1 MAIKNAKAHAAAI
14 VAASVAGLTVIFTS
28 ILMQSVDPL
37 LAATLRYFVASLSV
51 LPFLIWN
58 WSAVR
63 RISPWDF
70 IAISALGVLFYF
82 LFPFLFNQSLELTTA
97 ARGSLI
103 MSLLPIMALSI
114 GVAFKA
120 ETLNLFKV
128 LGCGLAI
135 LGVGLSV
142 YDGLALGVAGAD
154 AVTGDLI
161 MIAAVTVAA
170 SFTVFSKRYF
180 QTYGSWAVSYIAI
193 CAGFLVP
200 LPVTA
205 TVIDFGVLPALTN
218 LELTLLFLLGTL
230 GVPIQFGLFS
240 WSLNQL
246 GPSRGSM
253 YIVLM
258 PITATILAVIA
269 LDETLRPLFVAGLV
283 LIVGAI
289 ILVNREPKTSL

>member
-82 LFPFLFNQSLELTTA
+82 IFPFLFNQSLELTTA

-114 GVAFKA
+114 GVAFKV

-142 YDGLALGVAGAD
+142 YDGLALGAAGAD
-154 AVTGDLI
+154 ALTGDLI
-161 MIAAVTVAA
+161 MIIAVTIAA

-180 QTYGSWAVSYIAI
+180 QRYGSWAVSYIAI

>member
-1 MAIKNAKAHAAAI
+1 MAIQNAKAHAAAI
-14 VAASVAGLTVIFTS
+14 VAASVAGLMVIFTS

-37 LAATLRYFVASLSV
+37 PAATLRYFVASLNV

-63 RISPWDF
+63 RMSRRDF

-82 LFPFLFNQSLELTTA
+82 LFPYLFNQSLELTTA

-114 GVAFKA
+114 GVAFKV
-120 ETLNLFKV
+120 ETLNLFKL

-135 LGVGLSV
+135 FGVGLSV
-142 YDGLALGVAGAD
+142 YDGLALGVVGAD

-180 QTYGSWAVSYIAI
+180 QRYGPWAVSYLAI

-200 LPVTA
+200 LPITA
-205 TVIDFGVLPALTN
+205 TVIDFGALPALTS
-218 LELTLLFLLGTL
+218 LEWTLIFLLGTL

-269 LDETLRPLFVAGLV
+269 LNETLTPLFVAGLV

-289 ILVNREPKTSL
+289 ILVNREPKTAL

>member
-14 VAASVAGLTVIFTS
+14 VAASIAGLTVIFTS

-37 LAATLRYFVASLSV
+37 LAATLRYCVASLSV

-63 RISPWDF
+63 RMSRRDF
-70 IAISALGVLFYF
+70 IAICGLGVLFYF
-82 LFPFLFNQSLELTTA
+82 LFPYLFNQSLELTTA

-103 MSLLPIMALSI
+103 MSLLPMMALSI
-114 GVAFKA
+114 GVAFKV

-135 LGVGLSV
+135 IGVGLSV
-142 YDGLALGVAGAD
+142 YDGLALGAVGAD
-154 AVTGDLI
+154 ALTGDLI
-161 MIAAVTVAA
+161 MIAAVSVAA

-180 QTYGSWAVSYIAI
+180 QKYGPWAVSYLAI

-205 TVIDFGVLPALTN
+205 TVIDFSALAALTS

-246 GPSRGSM
+246 GPSRGAM

-269 LDETLRPLFVAGLV
+269 LNETLTTLFVVGLA

-289 ILVNREPKTSL
+289 ILANGESKTLL

>member
-37 LAATLRYFVASLSV
+37 LAATLRYCVATLSV

-58 WSAVR
+58 WPAVR
-63 RISPWDF
+63 KMSRRDF
-70 IAISALGVLFYF
+70 FAISALGVLFYF

-114 GVAFKA
+114 GAAFKV
-120 ETLNLFKV
+120 ETLSLFKV

-135 LGVGLSV
+135 IGVGLSV
-142 YDGLALGVAGAD
+142 YDGLALGIVGAD
-154 AVTGDLI
+154 ALTGDMI
-161 MIAAVTVAA
+161 MIIAVTVAA

-180 QTYGSWAVSYIAI
+180 QKYGSWAVSYIAI

-205 TVIDFGVLPALTN
+205 MVIDFGVLPELTAN
-218 LELTLLFLLGTL
+218 ELTLLLLLGTL
-230 GVPIQFGLFS
+230 GVPVQFGLFS

-253 YIVLM
+253 YIVMM

-269 LDETLRPLFVAGLV
+269 LNETLTPLFVAGLV

>member
-114 GVAFKA
+114 GVAFKV

-142 YDGLALGVAGAD
+142 YDGLALGAAGAD
-154 AVTGDLI
+154 ALTGDLI
-161 MIAAVTVAA
+161 MIIAVTIAA

-180 QTYGSWAVSYIAI
+180 QRYGSWAVSYIAI

-200 LPVTA
+200 LPITA
-205 TVIDFGVLPALTN
+205 TVIDFGVLPALTS

-253 YIVLM
+253 YIVMM

-269 LDETLRPLFVAGLV
+269 LDETLRPLFIAGLV

>member
-37 LAATLRYFVASLSV
+37 LAATLRYCVASLSV

-58 WSAVR
+58 WPAVR
-63 RISPWDF
+63 KMSRRDF
-70 IAISALGVLFYF
+70 FAISALGVLFYF

-114 GVAFKA
+114 GAAFKV
-120 ETLNLFKV
+120 ETLSLFKV

-135 LGVGLSV
+135 IGVGLSV
-142 YDGLALGVAGAD
+142 YDGLALGIVGAD
-154 AVTGDLI
+154 ALTGDMI
-161 MIAAVTVAA
+161 MIIAVTMAA
-170 SFTVFSKRYF
+170 SFTVFSKRFF
-180 QTYGSWAVSYIAI
+180 QKYGSWAVSYIAI

-205 TVIDFGVLPALTN
+205 MVIDFGVLPELTAN
-218 LELTLLFLLGTL
+218 ELTLLLLLGTL
-230 GVPIQFGLFS
+230 GVPVQFGLFS

-253 YIVLM
+253 YIVMM

-269 LDETLRPLFVAGLV
+269 LNETLTPLFVAGLV

-289 ILVNREPKTSL
+289 ILVNREPKASL

>member
-63 RISPWDF
+63 RISRRDF

-114 GVAFKA
+114 GVAFKV

-142 YDGLALGVAGAD
+142 YDGLALGAAGAD
-154 AVTGDLI
+154 ALTGDLI
-161 MIAAVTVAA
+161 MIIAVTIAA

-180 QTYGSWAVSYIAI
+180 QRYGSWAVSYIAI

>member
-63 RISPWDF
+63 RISPRDF

-114 GVAFKA
+114 GAAFKV
-120 ETLNLFKV
+120 ETLSLFKV

-135 LGVGLSV
+135 IGVGLSV
-142 YDGLALGVAGAD
+142 YDGLALGIVGAD
-154 AVTGDLI
+154 ALTGDMI
-161 MIAAVTVAA
+161 MIIAVTVAA

-180 QTYGSWAVSYIAI
+180 QKYGSWAVSYIAI

-205 TVIDFGVLPALTN
+205 MVIDFGVLPELTAN
-218 LELTLLFLLGTL
+218 ELTLLLLLGTL
-230 GVPIQFGLFS
+230 GLPVQFGLFS

-253 YIVLM
+253 YIVMM

-269 LDETLRPLFVAGLV
+269 LNETLTPLFVAGLV

-289 ILVNREPKTSL
+289 ILVNREPKASL

>member
-1 MAIKNAKAHAAAI
+1 LAIKNAKAHAAAI

-114 GVAFKA
+114 GVAFKV

-142 YDGLALGVAGAD
+142 YDGLALGAAGAD
-154 AVTGDLI
+154 ALTGDLI
-161 MIAAVTVAA
+161 MIIAVTIAA

-180 QTYGSWAVSYIAI
+180 QRYGSWAVSYIAI

-200 LPVTA
+200 LPITA
-205 TVIDFGVLPALTN
+205 TVIDLGVLPALTN

>member
-37 LAATLRYFVASLSV
+37 LAATLRYCVASLSV

-58 WSAVR
+58 WPAVR
-63 RISPWDF
+63 KMSRRDF
-70 IAISALGVLFYF
+70 FAISALGVLFYF

-114 GVAFKA
+114 GAAFKV
-120 ETLNLFKV
+120 ETLSLFKV

-135 LGVGLSV
+135 IGVGLSV
-142 YDGLALGVAGAD
+142 YDGLALGIVGAD
-154 AVTGDLI
+154 ALTGDMI
-161 MIAAVTVAA
+161 MIIAVTVAA

-180 QTYGSWAVSYIAI
+180 QKYGSWAVSYIAI

-205 TVIDFGVLPALTN
+205 MVIDFGVLPELTAN
-218 LELTLLFLLGTL
+218 ELTLLLLLGTL
-230 GVPIQFGLFS
+230 GVPVQFGLFS

-253 YIVLM
+253 YIVMM

-269 LDETLRPLFVAGLV
+269 LNETLTPLFVAGLV

-289 ILVNREPKTSL
+289 ILVNREPKASL

>member
-28 ILMQSVDPL
+28 ILMQSVEPL
-37 LAATLRYFVASLSV
+37 LAATLRYCVATLSV

-58 WSAVR
+58 WPAVR
-63 RISPWDF
+63 KMSRRDF
-70 IAISALGVLFYF
+70 FAISALGVLFYF

-114 GVAFKA
+114 GAAFKV
-120 ETLNLFKV
+120 ETLSLFKV

-135 LGVGLSV
+135 IGVGLSV
-142 YDGLALGVAGAD
+142 YDGLALGIVGAD
-154 AVTGDLI
+154 ALTGDMI
-161 MIAAVTVAA
+161 MIIAVTMAA
-170 SFTVFSKRYF
+170 SFTVFSKRFF
-180 QTYGSWAVSYIAI
+180 QKYGSWAVSYIAI

-205 TVIDFGVLPALTN
+205 MVIDFGVLPELTAN
-218 LELTLLFLLGTL
+218 ELTLLLLLGTL
-230 GVPIQFGLFS
+230 GLPVQFGLFS

-253 YIVLM
+253 YIVMM

-269 LDETLRPLFVAGLV
+269 LNETLTPLFVAGLV

-289 ILVNREPKTSL
+289 ILVNREPKASL

>member
-1 MAIKNAKAHAAAI
+1 MAIQNAKAHAAAI
-14 VAASVAGLTVIFTS
+14 VAASVAGVMVIFTS

-37 LAATLRYFVASLSV
+37 PAATLRYFVASLSV

-63 RISPWDF
+63 RMSRWDF
-70 IAISALGVLFYF
+70 FAISALGVLFYF
-82 LFPFLFNQSLELTTA
+82 LFPYLFNQSLELTTA

-114 GVAFKA
+114 GVAFKV
-120 ETLNLFKV
+120 ETLNLFKL

-135 LGVGLSV
+135 FGVGLSV
-142 YDGLALGVAGAD
+142 YDGLALGVVGAD

-180 QTYGSWAVSYIAI
+180 QRYGPWAVSYLAI

-200 LPVTA
+200 LPITA
-205 TVIDFGVLPALTN
+205 TVIDFGALPALTS
-218 LELTLLFLLGTL
+218 LEWTLIFLLGTL

-269 LDETLRPLFVAGLV
+269 LNETLTPLFVAGLV

-289 ILVNREPKTSL
+289 ILVNREPKTAL

>member
-14 VAASVAGLTVIFTS
+14 VAASIAGLTVIFTS

-37 LAATLRYFVASLSV
+37 LAATLRYCVASLSV

-63 RISPWDF
+63 RMSRRDF
-70 IAISALGVLFYF
+70 IAICGLGVLFYF
-82 LFPFLFNQSLELTTA
+82 LFPYLFNQSLELTTA

-114 GVAFKA
+114 GVAFKV

-142 YDGLALGVAGAD
+142 YDGLALGAAGAD
-154 AVTGDLI
+154 ALTGDLI
-161 MIAAVTVAA
+161 MIAAVSVAA

-180 QTYGSWAVSYIAI
+180 QKYGPWAVLYLAI

-205 TVIDFGVLPALTN
+205 AVIDFSVLPALTS
-218 LELTLLFLLGTL
+218 LEFTLLFLLGTL

-240 WSLNQL
+240 WSINQL
-246 GPSRGSM
+246 GPSRGAM

-269 LDETLRPLFVAGLV
+269 LNETLTPLFVAGLA

-289 ILVNREPKTSL
+289 ILANREPKTLL

>member
-28 ILMQSVDPL
+28 ILMQSVEPL
-37 LAATLRYFVASLSV
+37 LAATLRYCVATLSV

-58 WSAVR
+58 WPAVR
-63 RISPWDF
+63 KMSRRDF
-70 IAISALGVLFYF
+70 FAISALGVLFYF

-114 GVAFKA
+114 GAAFKV
-120 ETLNLFKV
+120 ETLSLFKV

-135 LGVGLSV
+135 IGVGLSV
-142 YDGLALGVAGAD
+142 YDGLALGIVGAD
-154 AVTGDLI
+154 ALTGDMI
-161 MIAAVTVAA
+161 MIIAVTVAA

-180 QTYGSWAVSYIAI
+180 QKYGSWAVSYIAI

-205 TVIDFGVLPALTN
+205 MVIDFGVLPELTAN
-218 LELTLLFLLGTL
+218 ELTLLLLLGTL
-230 GVPIQFGLFS
+230 GVPVQFGLFS

-253 YIVLM
+253 YIVMM
-258 PITATILAVIA
+258 PVTATILAVIA
-269 LDETLRPLFVAGLV
+269 LNETLTPLFVAGLV

-289 ILVNREPKTSL
+289 ILVNREPKASL

>member
-1 MAIKNAKAHAAAI
+1 MAIQNAKAHAAAI
-14 VAASVAGLTVIFTS
+14 VAASVAGLMVIFTS

-37 LAATLRYFVASLSV
+37 PAATLRYFVASLNV

-63 RISPWDF
+63 RMSRRDF

-82 LFPFLFNQSLELTTA
+82 LFPYLFNQSLELTTA

-103 MSLLPIMALSI
+103 MSLLPMMALSI
-114 GVAFKA
+114 GVAFKV

-180 QTYGSWAVSYIAI
+180 QRYGSWAVSYIAI

>member
-114 GVAFKA
+114 GVAFKV

-180 QTYGSWAVSYIAI
+180 QRYGSWAVSYIAI

-200 LPVTA
+200 LPITA
-205 TVIDFGVLPALTN
+205 TVIDLGVLPALTN

>member
-114 GVAFKA
+114 GVAFKV

-142 YDGLALGVAGAD
+142 YDGLALGAAGAD
-154 AVTGDLI
+154 ALTGDLI
-161 MIAAVTVAA
+161 MIIAVTIAA

-180 QTYGSWAVSYIAI
+180 QRYGSWAVSYIAI

>member
-63 RISPWDF
+63 RISRRDF

-180 QTYGSWAVSYIAI
+180 QRYGSWAVSYIAI

-200 LPVTA
+200 LPITA
-205 TVIDFGVLPALTN
+205 TVIDLGVLPALTN

>member
-1 MAIKNAKAHAAAI
+1 LAIKNAKAHAAAI

-37 LAATLRYFVASLSV
+37 LAATLRYCVASLSV

-58 WSAVR
+58 WPAVR
-63 RISPWDF
+63 KMSRRDF
-70 IAISALGVLFYF
+70 FAISALGVLFYF

-114 GVAFKA
+114 GAAFKV
-120 ETLNLFKV
+120 ETLSLFKV

-135 LGVGLSV
+135 IGVGLSV
-142 YDGLALGVAGAD
+142 YDGLALGIVGAD
-154 AVTGDLI
+154 ALTGDMI
-161 MIAAVTVAA
+161 MIIAVTVAA

-180 QTYGSWAVSYIAI
+180 QKYGSWAVSYIAI

-205 TVIDFGVLPALTN
+205 MVIDFGVLPELTAN
-218 LELTLLFLLGTL
+218 ELTLLLLLGTL
-230 GVPIQFGLFS
+230 GVPVQFGLFS

-253 YIVLM
+253 YIVMM

-269 LDETLRPLFVAGLV
+269 LNETLTLLFVAGLV

>member
-1 MAIKNAKAHAAAI
+1 
-14 VAASVAGLTVIFTS
+14 
-28 ILMQSVDPL
+28 MQSVDPL
-37 LAATLRYFVASLSV
+37 LAATLRYCVASLSV

-58 WSAVR
+58 WPAVR
-63 RISPWDF
+63 KMSRRDF
-70 IAISALGVLFYF
+70 FAISALGVLFYF

-114 GVAFKA
+114 GAAFKV
-120 ETLNLFKV
+120 ETLSLFKV

-135 LGVGLSV
+135 IGVGLSV
-142 YDGLALGVAGAD
+142 YDGLALGIVGAD
-154 AVTGDLI
+154 ALTGDMI
-161 MIAAVTVAA
+161 MIIAVTVAA

-180 QTYGSWAVSYIAI
+180 QKYGSWAVSYIAI

-205 TVIDFGVLPALTN
+205 MVIDFGVLPELTAN
-218 LELTLLFLLGTL
+218 ELTLLLLLGTL
-230 GVPIQFGLFS
+230 GLPVQFGLFS

-253 YIVLM
+253 YIVMM

-269 LDETLRPLFVAGLV
+269 LNETLTPLFVAGLV

-289 ILVNREPKTSL
+289 ILVNREPKASL

>member
-37 LAATLRYFVASLSV
+37 LAATLRYCVATLSV

-58 WSAVR
+58 WPAVR
-63 RISPWDF
+63 KMSRRDF
-70 IAISALGVLFYF
+70 FAISALGVLFYF

-114 GVAFKA
+114 GAAFKV
-120 ETLNLFKV
+120 ETLSLFKV

-135 LGVGLSV
+135 IGVGLSV
-142 YDGLALGVAGAD
+142 YDGLALGIVGAD
-154 AVTGDLI
+154 ALTGDMI
-161 MIAAVTVAA
+161 MIIAVTVAA
-170 SFTVFSKRYF
+170 SFTVFSKRFF
-180 QTYGSWAVSYIAI
+180 QKYGSWAVSYIAI

-205 TVIDFGVLPALTN
+205 MVIDFGVLPELTAN
-218 LELTLLFLLGTL
+218 ELTLLLLLGTL
-230 GVPIQFGLFS
+230 GVPVQFGLFS

-253 YIVLM
+253 YIVMM

-269 LDETLRPLFVAGLV
+269 LNETLTPLFVAGLV

-289 ILVNREPKTSL
+289 ILVNREPKASL

>member
-63 RISPWDF
+63 RISRRDF

-114 GVAFKA
+114 GVAFKV

-142 YDGLALGVAGAD
+142 YDGLALGAAGAD
-154 AVTGDLI
+154 ALTGDLI
-161 MIAAVTVAA
+161 MIIAVTIAA

-180 QTYGSWAVSYIAI
+180 QRYGSWAVSYIAI

-200 LPVTA
+200 LPITA
-205 TVIDFGVLPALTN
+205 TVIDLGVLPALTN

>member
-37 LAATLRYFVASLSV
+37 LAATLRYCVASLSV

-58 WSAVR
+58 WPAVR
-63 RISPWDF
+63 KMSRRDF
-70 IAISALGVLFYF
+70 FAISALGVLFYF

-97 ARGSLI
+97 ARGSLV

-114 GVAFKA
+114 GAAFKV
-120 ETLNLFKV
+120 ETLSLFKV

-135 LGVGLSV
+135 IGVGLSV
-142 YDGLALGVAGAD
+142 YDGLALGIVGAD
-154 AVTGDLI
+154 ALTGDMI
-161 MIAAVTVAA
+161 MIIAVTVAA

-180 QTYGSWAVSYIAI
+180 QKYGSWVVSYIAI

-205 TVIDFGVLPALTN
+205 MVIDFGVLPELTAN
-218 LELTLLFLLGTL
+218 ELTLLLLLGTL
-230 GVPIQFGLFS
+230 GVPVQFGLFS

-253 YIVLM
+253 YIVMM

-269 LDETLRPLFVAGLV
+269 LNETLTPLFVAGLV

>member
-114 GVAFKA
+114 GVAFKV

-142 YDGLALGVAGAD
+142 YDGLALGAAGAD
-154 AVTGDLI
+154 ALTGDLI
-161 MIAAVTVAA
+161 MIIAVTIAA

-180 QTYGSWAVSYIAI
+180 QRYGSWAVSYIAI

-200 LPVTA
+200 LPITA
-205 TVIDFGVLPALTN
+205 TVIDLGVLPALTN

>member
-37 LAATLRYFVASLSV
+37 LAATLRYCVATLSV

-58 WSAVR
+58 WPAVR
-63 RISPWDF
+63 KMSRRDF
-70 IAISALGVLFYF
+70 FAISALGVLFYF

-114 GVAFKA
+114 GAAFKV
-120 ETLNLFKV
+120 ETLSLFKV

-135 LGVGLSV
+135 IGVGLSV
-142 YDGLALGVAGAD
+142 YDGLALGIVGAD
-154 AVTGDLI
+154 ALTGDMI
-161 MIAAVTVAA
+161 MIIAVTMAA
-170 SFTVFSKRYF
+170 SFTVFSKRFF
-180 QTYGSWAVSYIAI
+180 QKYGSWAVSYIAI

-205 TVIDFGVLPALTN
+205 MVIDFGVLPELTAN
-218 LELTLLFLLGTL
+218 ELTLLLLLGTL
-230 GVPIQFGLFS
+230 GLPVQFGLFS

-253 YIVLM
+253 YIVMM

-269 LDETLRPLFVAGLV
+269 LNETLTPLFVAGLV

-289 ILVNREPKTSL
+289 ILVNREPKASL